1 MSNQSTK
8 IERFE
13 LRLRPNIAAE
23 SALLDA
29 LEEKDGIYGGKT
41 ELLRE
46 CLRRGFIAL
55 GEVVDAQPDT
65 ASEEAVLNALAARFH
80 GGEYSY
86 RVGKLFLDARAAVGA
101 EASGAAP
108 VAEQRPTPTERPE
121 QRSPSVDFA
130 PTDLATNEGAQMP
143 ASAPMESPV
152 SERPAVTLQE
162 PASDPTEPPS
172 DPIAASD
179 EAKLP
184 AETPGAEKAASPA
197 RPRPSWGKLRG
208 IAGSGD
214 AGSDE
219 K

>member
-108 VAEQRPTPTERPE
+108 VAEQRPTPTERAE
-121 QRSPSVDFA
+121 QRSPSLDPA
-130 PTDLATNEGAQMP
+130 SMDLTASEGAQMP
-143 ASAPMESPV
+143 ASVPPEAPV
-152 SERPAVTLQE
+152 SEPPAVAQQE
-162 PASDPTEPPS
+162 PASDPSEPPS
-172 DPIAASD
+172 HPIAAPD
-179 EAKLP
+179 EAERP
-184 AETPGAEKAASPA
+184 AESPGVDKAASAA

-214 AGSDE
+214 AGSDD